1 MNESRKKYKFELP
14 HNQKFS
20 KYGEITHTDETWTI
34 RGSNKDLL
42 LPQIFLGEAIANSL
56 LAGAPPM
63 IKAINQKKF
72 PSICINPKRELHR

>member
-1 MNESRKKYKFELP
+1 MKHEQLEEAIKFYCFP
-14 HNQKFS
+14 KFV
-20 KYGEITHTDETWTI
+20 
-34 RGSNKDLL
+34 
-42 LPQIFLGEAIANSL
+42 LGEAIANSL

>member
-1 MNESRKKYKFELP
+1 MKHEQL
-14 HNQKFS
+14 
-20 KYGEITHTDETWTI
+20 GEAIKIYCFH
-34 RGSNKDLL
+34 RF
-42 LPQIFLGEAIANSL
+42 FLGEAIANSL